1 MLKVGKIEYINT
13 IPVYYGFIK
22 GTVKCNCTFIEDV
35 PSELNRKLRE
45 GELDISVVS
54 SFECLKNSNL
64 YIIFP
69 DVSISSIGKVMS
81 VLFFSQLPIHQLHR
95 KDVWLTKSS
104 MTSKALIEFL
114 LREKYG
120 IEPNYKYYSLK
131 EGNLPK
137 NATAVLSI
145 GDEAFKIMKRKNFK
159 FIYDLGE
166 EWFNMYQLPFVF
178 ALWAVRRNAF
188 EERQKE
194 VKEFHEK
201 LIESKKIG
209 ISMLDEICKTFS
221 KRASIT
227 ESECMKYYRYLN
239 YDLKEEHIES
249 LKVFSE
255 ILNLKY
261 NLVFMEV

>member
-13 IPVYYGFIK
+13 IPVYYGFMKGSIK
-22 GTVKCNCTFIEDV
+22 CDCVFIEDV

-45 GELDISVVS
+45 GEIDISVIS
-54 SFECLKNSNL
+54 SYECIRNSDI
-64 YIIFP
+64 YVIFP
-69 DVSISSIGKVMS
+69 NISISSFGKVMS

-137 NATAVLSI
+137 NATAILSI
-145 GDEAFKIMKRKNFK
+145 GDEAFKIMKRKSFR

-166 EWFNMYQLPFVF
+166 EWFNMYRLPFVF
-178 ALWAVRRNAF
+178 ALWAVRREVFNRRKKEVLTMYKSLIKSKDIGTSSF
-188 EERQKE
+188 EEICSVYSSRVQ
-194 VKEFHEK
+194 
-201 LIESKKIG
+201 LSK
-209 ISMLDEICKTFS
+209 
-221 KRASIT
+221 
-227 ESECMKYYRYLN
+227 SECAKYYKYLN
-239 YDLKEEHIES
+239 YDLKEEHIKS
-249 LKVFSE
+249 LKVFSRM
-255 ILNLKY
+255 LGLKY
-261 NLVFMEV
+261 NLKFLEV